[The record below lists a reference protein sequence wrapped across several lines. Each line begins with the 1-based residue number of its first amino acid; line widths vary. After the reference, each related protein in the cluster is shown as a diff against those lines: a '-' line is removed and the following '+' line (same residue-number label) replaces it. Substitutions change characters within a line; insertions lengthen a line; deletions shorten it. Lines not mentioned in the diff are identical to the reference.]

1 MIHYQLQCDR
11 AHGFDGWFKDS
22 AAFDRQAETGL
33 IACPIC
39 SSVQVTRALM
49 APALGRGTRHR
60 RDGAT
65 ELNPAEPRPAEQR
78 PVEPRPAQ
86 PVVAQPYGESGAASV
101 STVLPPATLTEAG
114 MPDRLR
120 AMLQRLRSEV
130 EKNCDY
136 VGTGFAE
143 EARRIHQGESEAR
156 GIYGETTPA
165 EAEALADEGIEFGV
179 VPWLPRSDS

>member
-22 AAFDRQAETGL
+22 AAFDHQAQTGL
-33 IACPIC
+33 VACPIC
-39 SSVQVTRALM
+39 NSVRVTRALM

-60 RDGAT
+60 RDGAV
-65 ELNPAEPRPAEQR
+65 EPSPAEPVAARPAA
-78 PVEPRPAQ
+78 EP
-86 PVVAQPYGESGAASV
+86 AAAAV
-101 STVLPPATLTEAG
+101 PEVLPPLAMAEAG

-130 EKNCDY
+130 EKTCEY

-165 EAEALADEGIEFGV
+165 EAEALADEGIAFGV
-179 VPWLPRSDS
+179 MPWLPRSDS